1 MEDPVLEGERYK
13 AAREKTAAELEKLKA
28 DTERDLGKAEAMIF
42 EIHRMMLYDDDFD
55 RSVISMIKWQ
65 SVNAEYAVMAT
76 AESLAED
83 FTSMPGDYMKARA
96 ADIRDV
102 AKRLM
107 DALSNRDPGFGITS
121 PVIIA
126 ADDLAPGE
134 TVGLDRDLVLGF
146 ITEKGSDNSH
156 SAILARTMGIPAVV
170 SASGIDPAFDGK
182 HCVLDG
188 DEGIL
193 YVEPDGDTLVDL
205 RNRMAEHEK
214 ERKRLKRAA
223 ERLAV
228 TGDGRRIKVF
238 SNIGDVSDAGYSLKN
253 GAEGIGLFRSEFLYM
268 KYGRL
273 PTEDE
278 QFEAY
283 RGVAKAM
290 DGREVTVRTLDV
302 GADKRIP
309 YLEMKTETNPALGVR
324 GIRYCLKE
332 RKLFLTQLRALLRAA
347 AFGKISVMIP
357 MVVSGEEIDL
367 ARELFQTAKDQLR
380 SENVPYCENVP
391 FGIMIET
398 PAAAVMADVLAE
410 KSDFFSIGTNDLTQ
424 YTGACDRENPEVGYL
439 SDRVGESVLR
449 LISHV
454 ARCGTEAGIPVGIC
468 GELGGDPK
476 LIPFFIECGVSE
488 LSVSPS
494 AVPRVKEA
502 VMNFS
507 GSGEKVPDRALK

>member
-1 MEDPVLEGERYK
+1 
-13 AAREKTAAELEKLKA
+13 
-28 DTERDLGKAEAMIF
+28 MIF

-55 RSVISMIKWQ
+55 QSVTSMIKWQ

-76 AESLAED
+76 AESLAD
-83 FTSMPGDYMKARA
+83 TFTSMPGDYMKARA

-102 AKRLM
+102 AKRLI
-107 DALSNRDPGFGITS
+107 DALSNRDSGFGITS

-134 TVGLDRDLVLGF
+134 TAGLDRDLVLGF
-146 ITEKGSDNSH
+146 ITELGSDNSH

-170 SASGIDPAFDGK
+170 SAGGIDPSFHGK
-182 HCVLDG
+182 HCVLEG

-193 YVEPDGDTLVDL
+193 YVEPDGNTLSAL
-205 RNRMAEHEK
+205 RKRMAELEE

-223 ERLAV
+223 ERLAF

-238 SNIGDVSDAGYSLKN
+238 SNIGDVSDTGPALKN

-283 RGVAKAM
+283 RAVVKAM
-290 DGREVTVRTLDV
+290 DDREVTVRTLDV

-309 YLEMKTETNPALGVR
+309 YLEMKAEANPALGVR

-332 RKLFLTQLRALLRAA
+332 REIFLIQLRALLRAA

-357 MVVSGEEIDL
+357 MVVSEEEIDL
-367 ARELFQTAKDQLR
+367 ARELFQTAKDQLK
-380 SENVPYCENVP
+380 SENVLYSENVP

-398 PAAAVMADVLAE
+398 PAAAVMADIFAE

-424 YTGACDRENPEVGYL
+424 YTGACDRENPEVGHL
-439 SDRVGESVLR
+439 ADSVGESVLR

-454 ARCGTEAGIPVGIC
+454 AKCGVGAGIPVGIC
-468 GELGGDPK
+468 GEFGGDPK
-476 LIPFFIECGVSE
+476 LIPFFIECGISE

-502 VMNFS
+502 VMNYL
-507 GSGEKVPDRALK
+507 GSGEKASDRELKQN